1 MLGTGRKVQGW
12 GEGGW
17 KQEVGHTIINSLKG
31 GGGSFAK
38 FPMETGLLLF
48 KYLFLVHNFLVMV
61 DYFVSESH
69 WSMDCCL

>member
-1 MLGTGRKVQGW
+1 MKTGSGSYNYKL
-12 GEGGW
+12 
-17 KQEVGHTIINSLKG
+17 LKG

-38 FPMETGLLLF
+38 FLMETGLLLF

-69 WSMDCCL
+69 

>member
-1 MLGTGRKVQGW
+1 MKTGSGSYNYKL
-12 GEGGW
+12 
-17 KQEVGHTIINSLKG
+17 LKRGG

-38 FPMETGLLLF
+38 FPVETGLLLF

-69 WSMDCCL
+69 

>member
-1 MLGTGRKVQGW
+1 MGGGGLKTGSGSHNHKL
-12 GEGGW
+12 
-17 KQEVGHTIINSLKG
+17 LKE

-38 FPMETGLLLF
+38 FSMETGLLLF

-69 WSMDCCL
+69 

>member
-1 MLGTGRKVQGW
+1 MKTGSGSYNYKL
-12 GEGGW
+12 
-17 KQEVGHTIINSLKG
+17 LKRG
-31 GGGSFAK
+31 GGGAFAK

-69 WSMDCCL
+69 

>member
-1 MLGTGRKVQGW
+1 MKTGSGSYNYKL
-12 GEGGW
+12 
-17 KQEVGHTIINSLKG
+17 LKR

-48 KYLFLVHNFLVMV
+48 RYLFLVHNFLVMV

-69 WSMDCCL
+69 

>member
-1 MLGTGRKVQGW
+1 MKTGSGSYNYKL
-12 GEGGW
+12 
-17 KQEVGHTIINSLKG
+17 LKR
-31 GGGSFAK
+31 GGSFAK

-69 WSMDCCL
+69 